1 MKIEKIK
8 SKLPLTEYAP
18 YWNLSIGRDV
28 WTDFDKVDK
37 IRNWLISNEDRIK
50 ALEVNHDAGTGL
62 GNDSVTSRFGQYNLF
77 DFSDELP
84 ELKDLLKF
92 IRVSYLE
99 FIVQDRTDIFELE
112 IVCWFNFLRN
122 NETVEEHIHGAA
134 HDSYL
139 SGNIHLDD
147 YKTQTYYRCPQEP
160 NLVFNSSNIKGG
172 MTIFPSHMP
181 HGATTYNETKPRISI
196 AFDLRVMPDD
206 NRLDYCSRPFMNP
219 EIYSELVDEFK
230 SQTYQELKETNN

>member
-1 MKIEKIK
+1 MISIK
-8 SKLPLTEYAP
+8 KNIKPNLKVCQFVCDTKLDAKLDKHDLTKFLNRHSV
-18 YWNLSIGRDV
+18 NLIIGKPASGK
-28 WTDFDKVDK
+28 T
-37 IRNWLISNEDRIK
+37 
-50 ALEVNHDAGTGL
+50 
-62 GNDSVTSRFGQYNLF
+62 NLLYSF
-77 DFSDELP
+77 FKS
-84 ELKDLLKF
+84 KDLLKF

-112 IVCWFNFLRN
+112 IVCWFNFLREG
-122 NETVEEHIHGAA
+122 ETVEEHIHGAA

-147 YKTQTYYRCPQEP
+147 YETQTYYRCPQEP

-172 MTIFPSHMP
+172 LTIFPSHMP

-230 SQTYQELKETNN
+230 SQTYQELEETNN